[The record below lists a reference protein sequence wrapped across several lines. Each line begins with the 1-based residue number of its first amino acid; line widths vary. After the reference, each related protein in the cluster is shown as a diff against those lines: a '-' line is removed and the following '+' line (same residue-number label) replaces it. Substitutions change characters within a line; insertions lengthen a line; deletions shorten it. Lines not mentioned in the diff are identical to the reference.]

1 MLAVLVLFSLFFV
14 AYIELCRRIYWQMR
28 MDLAADVVALSA
40 ARAQA
45 GMLNDLCVA
54 QTAENFFIQKA
65 SVVGVDIAHMQV
77 ETKQLF
83 EAANWVIN
91 KGITGFNGQTAAVAQ
106 VVARANGA
114 QGAALPWPK
123 PGHHLSPHGVY

>member
-1 MLAVLVLFSLFFV
+1 MHRLSSSRGQLALPMLAVLVLFSLFFV

-54 QTAENFFIQKA
+54 QI
-65 SVVGVDIAHMQV
+65 I
-77 ETKQLF
+77 
-83 EAANWVIN
+83 
-91 KGITGFNGQTAAVAQ
+91 
-106 VVARANGA
+106 
-114 QGAALPWPK
+114 
-123 PGHHLSPHGVY
+123 